1 MSMNK
6 RTRYHVAQD
15 MQTMCALLKI
25 DPKSVLRRAGLPPD
39 YFDHDDRGLLP
50 HQIFALWDA
59 AAEEYRR
66 PDFPVFLGKSLA
78 HGIFGSVVLAFTCS
92 HTVQAGLNRIAIFK
106 PLIGPIQLDIHTDE
120 TRLTL
125 SITSTEPQL
134 DLPAVLGA
142 MDLVF
147 FVELIRTTTAEH
159 VVPLSAS
166 LPDLPPEAK
175 DIEAHLGIRLTRGR
189 TVSLTISRDDA
200 ERRLVTENP
209 NLWAV
214 FETDLKRKLEAQTGS
229 TPTADR
235 LRDALYEML
244 PSGQSSVEAA
254 CQKLHLSK
262 RSLQRHL
269 QREGSSFQKVL
280 DATRSELS
288 LHYLR
293 MDNISI
299 EEISYLLAFRD
310 PNSFYRAFHNWTGM
324 TPAQARSFAE

>member
-1 MSMNK
+1 
-6 RTRYHVAQD
+6 
-15 MQTMCALLKI
+15 
-25 DPKSVLRRAGLPPD
+25 
-39 YFDHDDRGLLP
+39 
-50 HQIFALWDA
+50 
-59 AAEEYRR
+59 
-66 PDFPVFLGKSLA
+66 
-78 HGIFGSVVLAFTCS
+78 
-92 HTVQAGLNRIAIFK
+92 
-106 PLIGPIQLDIHTDE
+106 
-120 TRLTL
+120 
-125 SITSTEPQL
+125 
-134 DLPAVLGA
+134 

-175 DIEAHLGIRLTRGR
+175 DIETHLGIRLTRGR

>member
-1 MSMNK
+1 MMMNK

-25 DPKSVLRRAGLPPD
+25 EPKNVLRRAGLPPD

-59 AAEEYRR
+59 ATDEYKK
-66 PDFPVFLGKSLA
+66 PDLPVFLGKSLA

-106 PLIGPIQLDIHTDE
+106 PLIGPIQLAISTDE

-125 SITSTEPQL
+125 TIKSTEPDL

-166 LPDLPPEAK
+166 LPLLPPNAK
-175 DIEAHLGIRLTRGR
+175 EIEQHLGIRITRGE

-209 NLWAV
+209 NLWAY
-214 FETDLKRKLEAQTGS
+214 FETDLKRKLAAQTGK
-229 TPTADR
+229 TPTCDR

-244 PSGQSSVEAA
+244 PSGQSSVESA

-269 QREGSSFQKVL
+269 QSEGSSFQIVL

-288 LHYLR
+288 MHYLR

-324 TPAQARSFAE
+324 TPAQARHFAV

>member
-1 MSMNK
+1 
-6 RTRYHVAQD
+6 
-15 MQTMCALLKI
+15 MCALLKI
-25 DPKSVLRRAGLPPD
+25 EPKNVLRRAGLPPD

-50 HQIFALWDA
+50 HQIFALWEA
-59 AAEEYRR
+59 ATDEYKK
-66 PDFPVFLGKSLA
+66 PDLAVFLGKSLA

-92 HTVQAGLNRIAIFK
+92 QSVQAGLNRIAIFK
-106 PLIGPIQLDIHTDE
+106 PLIGPIQLAIRTDE

-125 SITSTEPQL
+125 TIKSTEPDL
-134 DLPAVLGA
+134 DLPVVLGA

-166 LPDLPPEAK
+166 LPLLPPDTKE
-175 DIEAHLGIRLTRGR
+175 IEQHLGIRITRGE

-209 NLWAV
+209 NLWAY
-214 FETDLKRKLEAQTGS
+214 FETDLKRKLEAQTGK
-229 TPTADR
+229 TPTCDR

-254 CQKLHLSK
+254 CQKLYLSK

-269 QREGSSFQKVL
+269 QAEGSSFQIVL

-288 LHYLR
+288 MHYLR

-324 TPAQARSFAE
+324 TPAQARHFAI

>member
-1 MSMNK
+1 
-6 RTRYHVAQD
+6 
-15 MQTMCALLKI
+15 MCALLKI
-25 DPKSVLRRAGLPPD
+25 EPKNVLRRAGLPPD

-59 AAEEYRR
+59 ATDEYKK
-66 PDFPVFLGKSLA
+66 PDLAVFLGKSLA

-92 HTVQAGLNRIAIFK
+92 QSVQAGLNRIAIFK
-106 PLIGPIQLDIHTDE
+106 PLIGPIQLAISTDE

-125 SITSTEPQL
+125 TIKSTEPDL
-134 DLPAVLGA
+134 DLPVVLGA

-166 LPDLPPEAK
+166 LPLLPPDAK
-175 DIEAHLGIRLTRGR
+175 EIEQHLGIRITRGE

-209 NLWAV
+209 NLWAY
-214 FETDLKRKLEAQTGS
+214 FETDLKRKLEAQTGK
-229 TPTADR
+229 TPTCDR

-254 CQKLHLSK
+254 CQKLYLSK

-269 QREGSSFQKVL
+269 QAEGSSFQIVL

-288 LHYLR
+288 MHYLR

-324 TPAQARSFAE
+324 TPAQARHFAI

>member
-1 MSMNK
+1 
-6 RTRYHVAQD
+6 
-15 MQTMCALLKI
+15 MCALLKI
-25 DPKSVLRRAGLPPD
+25 EPKNVLRRAGLPPD

-59 AAEEYRR
+59 ATDEYKK
-66 PDFPVFLGKSLA
+66 PDLAVFLGKSLA

-92 HTVQAGLNRIAIFK
+92 QSVQAGLNRIAIFK
-106 PLIGPIQLDIHTDE
+106 PLIGPIQLAIRTDE

-125 SITSTEPQL
+125 TIKSTEPDL
-134 DLPAVLGA
+134 DLPVVLGA

-166 LPDLPPEAK
+166 LPLLPPDAK
-175 DIEAHLGIRLTRGR
+175 EIEQHLGIRITRGE

-209 NLWAV
+209 NLWAY
-214 FETDLKRKLEAQTGS
+214 FETDLKRKLEAQTGK
-229 TPTADR
+229 TPTCDR

-254 CQKLHLSK
+254 CQKLYLSK

-269 QREGSSFQKVL
+269 QAEGSSFQIVL

-288 LHYLR
+288 MHYLR

-324 TPAQARSFAE
+324 TPAQARHFAV